1 VSQTPLSDTPGSA
14 SGGEGPRGPFGKV
27 WLFLRQVFDE
37 LRKVIVP
44 TRRELVNYTAVVMVF
59 VVIVI
64 LIVSGYD
71 WVFDQAS
78 ELIFGGGGAA
88 PAE

>member
-1 VSQTPLSDTPGSA
+1 MSQTPLTDVPGPT
-14 SGGEGPRGPFGKV
+14 GDGEGPRGPFGKV

-44 TRRELVNYTAVVMVF
+44 TRRELVNYTVVVMVF
-59 VVIVI
+59 VIIVI
-64 LIVSGYD
+64 GIVSGFD
-71 WVFDQAS
+71 WVFNQLAQ
-78 ELIFGGGGAA
+78 LVFGGGAA

>member
-1 VSQTPLSDTPGSA
+1 MSQTPLSDTPGSA

-27 WLFLRQVFDE
+27 WLVLRQVFDE